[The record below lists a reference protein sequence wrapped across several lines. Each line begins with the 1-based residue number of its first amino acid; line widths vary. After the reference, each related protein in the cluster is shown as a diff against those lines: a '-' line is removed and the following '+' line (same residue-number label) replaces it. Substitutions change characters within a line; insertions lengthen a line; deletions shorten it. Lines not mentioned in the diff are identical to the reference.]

1 MWFLLI
7 FDDVA
12 DTFSAAF
19 LKQGNSTAPLKT
31 NIPWLKMPCKN
42 VNALEQKHSQRSEYL
57 GPLLLKITAD

>member
-42 VNALEQKHSQRSEYL
+42 VLMLWNKSLANAVNVRDHFC
-57 GPLLLKITAD
+57 

>member
-19 LKQGNSTAPLKT
+19 LKQGS
-31 NIPWLKMPCKN
+31 IKN
-42 VNALEQKHSQRSEYL
+42 KHSFPKNAL
-57 GPLLLKITAD
+57 